1 MLWSLPTLFVS
12 SVGTSTKPP
21 PSKYWSSDF
30 GLTIVPKRALHGLTR
45 AKHLATALLGCSFN
59 WQQKY
64 LLSTIQLLNVVQVLK
79 VRLRWIIIMQPGHF
93 ILVRTKAQSA
103 TFVCKNPYIHPTH
116 HPLPPPPPPQ
126 TENTAWHLWPV
137 GDRINGFPLCGY
149 LGICLWI
156 YHWVVSQM
164 FRACTS
170 YSRHFMNDCWRIK
183 DRCIFQNSPLLH
195 TTIGTA

>member
-1 MLWSLPTLFVS
+1 MLWSLRTLFVS
-12 SVGTSTKPP
+12 SVGISTKPP

-30 GLTIVPKRALHGLTR
+30 GLTIVSKRALHGLTR

-116 HPLPPPPPPQ
+116 HSPSPPPPPRKIRPDICGPLM
-126 TENTAWHLWPV
+126 TGSTVFHCVVTSGFACEFTTGWLARCFALAPRTRAILWMTV
-137 GDRINGFPLCGY
+137 DE
-149 LGICLWI
+149 
-156 YHWVVSQM
+156 
-164 FRACTS
+164 
-170 YSRHFMNDCWRIK
+170 
-183 DRCIFQNSPLLH
+183 
-195 TTIGTA
+195 

>member
-116 HPLPPPPPPQ
+116 PPLPPPPPTPNRKYGL
-126 TENTAWHLWPV
+126 TFVARWWPDQRFSTV
-137 GDRINGFPLCGY
+137 WLPRDLLVNLPLG
-149 LGICLWI
+149 G
-156 YHWVVSQM
+156 
-164 FRACTS
+164 
-170 YSRHFMNDCWRIK
+170 
-183 DRCIFQNSPLLH
+183 
-195 TTIGTA
+195 